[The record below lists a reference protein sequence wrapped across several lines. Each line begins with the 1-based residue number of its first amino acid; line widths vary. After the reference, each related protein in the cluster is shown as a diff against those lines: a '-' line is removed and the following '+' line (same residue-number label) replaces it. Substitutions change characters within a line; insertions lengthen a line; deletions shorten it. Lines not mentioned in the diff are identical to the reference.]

1 MRAFA
6 IHTWFIACTFFQCC
20 RLFGE
25 IGFRFVVVFCL
36 YKRQCYLSFQV
47 ERRTYVRMYSIH
59 IWLIKTNGICAMNP
73 FSFGM
78 AHSSRLLNHLN
89 SFRCFS
95 LSFHFGLQSIC
106 PCTKYT
112 HSLYTEKCPFWTS
125 KWEQM
130 EIEKEM
136 EKRKIEGMRAMV
148 IEPTE
153 ALQKCKIYEHLK
165 QLRKLKN

>member
-1 MRAFA
+1 MGHHPYRTLVVLLLFLISVLFVTCFTQSIYLTENRVCVLLPSTHDSLLAHFSFSNVAVGLVKLVFDSLLYFVYTSANA
-6 IHTWFIACTFFQCC
+6 IY
-20 RLFGE
+20 
-25 IGFRFVVVFCL
+25 RFKLNDV
-36 YKRQCYLSFQV
+36 RM
-47 ERRTYVRMYSIH
+47 YVCMYSIH

-112 HSLYTEKCPFWTS
+112 HSLYTEKCPF
-125 KWEQM
+125 
-130 EIEKEM
+130 
-136 EKRKIEGMRAMV
+136 
-148 IEPTE
+148 
-153 ALQKCKIYEHLK
+153 
-165 QLRKLKN
+165 